1 MSTAADTRPDPILV
15 VDDLHVT
22 FGTRGTQRVH
32 AVDGV
37 TLDVHAGE
45 TVGIVGESGSGKSV
59 TSLAVL
65 GLLPR
70 RGVEVTG
77 SIRLDGRELIGA
89 DEKELQSIR
98 GRRVAMVF
106 QDPMSS
112 LNPVLTIGRQLTEV
126 LLRHKVCGKKEAPQ
140 RAADLLRRVGIP
152 EPTERLPNYPH
163 QLSGGMRQ
171 RVMIAMALAC
181 EPAVL
186 IADEPTTALDVTIQ
200 AQVLELLTELVAGSG
215 TALVL
220 ITHDLGVVAGL
231 CDRVH
236 VMYSGRI
243 VESGERHDLFARP
256 QHHYTRGLLA
266 SVPRLDL
273 VGGKLHPIP
282 GSPRDVIAWSDG
294 CAFAPRCGAVSE
306 ACLGEAPALSQAG
319 KCLVRCAHPVDA
331 PLTVGAD

>member
-1 MSTAADTRPDPILV
+1 MSTTTDPILV

-22 FGTRGTQRVH
+22 FGTKGADVVR

-37 TLDVHAGE
+37 SLAVHAGE
-45 TVGIVGESGSGKSV
+45 TIGIVGESGSGKSV
-59 TSLAVL
+59 TALAVL

-70 RGVEVTG
+70 RGVSVSG

-89 DEKELQSIR
+89 SERDMQSIR

-112 LNPVLTIGRQLTEV
+112 LNPVLTVGRQITEV
-126 LLRHKVCGKKEAPQ
+126 LVRHGVADRHDAPG
-140 RAADLLRRVGIP
+140 RAAELLRRVGIP
-152 EPTERLPNYPH
+152 EPTERLGNYPH

-200 AQVLELLTELVAGSG
+200 AQVLELLAGLVADSG

-220 ITHDLGVVAGL
+220 ITHDLGVVAGM

-243 VESGERHDLFARP
+243 VESGERHALFANPR
-256 QHHYTRGLLA
+256 HHYTRGLLA

-273 VGGKLHPIP
+273 VGSALQPIP
-282 GSPRDVIAWSDG
+282 GSPRDVIAWADG
-294 CAFAPRCGAVSE
+294 CAFAPRCSQRRAGCDAAPPPEIAVADGHTVCCVLHAGSE
-306 ACLGEAPALSQAG
+306 VAS
-319 KCLVRCAHPVDA
+319 
-331 PLTVGAD
+331 

>member
-1 MSTAADTRPDPILV
+1 MSMGAGTDPILV

-22 FGTRGTQRVH
+22 FGTKGSQVVR
-32 AVDGV
+32 AVDGLSLAV
-37 TLDVHAGE
+37 SAGE

-59 TSLAVL
+59 TALAVL

-70 RGVEVTG
+70 RGVSIGG
-77 SIRLDGRELIGA
+77 SIRLDDQELIGA
-89 DEKELQSIR
+89 PERVMQTIR

-112 LNPVLTIGRQLTEV
+112 LNPVLTVGRQITEV
-126 LLRHKVCGKKEAPQ
+126 LMRHDVCSRHEAPG

-152 EPTERLPNYPH
+152 EPAERLGNYPH

-200 AQVLELLTELVAGSG
+200 AQVLELLAGLVADSG

-220 ITHDLGVVAGL
+220 ITHDLGVVAGM

-243 VESGERHDLFARP
+243 VESGERHALFAHPR
-256 QHHYTRGLLA
+256 HHYTRGLLA

-273 VGGKLHPIP
+273 VGGPLQPIP
-282 GSPRDVIAWSDG
+282 GSPRDVIAWADG
-294 CAFAPRCGAVSE
+294 CAFAPRCAAVSE
-306 ACLGEAPALSQAG
+306 DCLGTPPALTAAADG
-319 KCLVRCAHPVDA
+319 CWVRCVSPPTNAVVRM
-331 PLTVGAD
+331 VG